1 MKSKSIGMKLRRVR
15 TYETQERVLS
25 EWVDNWE
32 DDQLEVIKKLR
43 AAATRDDHSEIMH
56 MIQQLEGLSVKR
68 LGSLRNVMKTV
79 SDPERQLKKMEDVES
94 RQEEED

>member
-1 MKSKSIGMKLRRVR
+1 MKTKSIGMKLRRVR

-32 DDQLEVIKKLR
+32 DDQLETIKKLR
-43 AAATRDDHSEIMH
+43 AAATRDVHSEIMH

-68 LGSLRNVMKTV
+68 LGALRNVVKTV

-94 RQEEED
+94 RR

>member
-1 MKSKSIGMKLRRVR
+1 MKTKSIGMKLRRVR

-32 DDQLEVIKKLR
+32 DDQLETIKKLR

-68 LGSLRNVMKTV
+68 LGALRNVVKTV

-94 RQEEED
+94 RR

>member
-32 DDQLEVIKKLR
+32 DDQMDVIKKLR
-43 AAATRDDHSEIMH
+43 TAATRDDHSEIMH

-68 LGSLRNVMKTV
+68 LGALRNVMKTV

-94 RQEEED
+94 RQEEEE

>member
-1 MKSKSIGMKLRRVR
+1 MKSKSIGMKLKKVR

-32 DDQLEVIKKLR
+32 DDQLATIKKLR

-68 LGSLRNVMKTV
+68 LGALRNVMKTV
-79 SDPERQLKKMEDVES
+79 SDPERQLRKMEDIEI
-94 RQEEED
+94 RQEEEE